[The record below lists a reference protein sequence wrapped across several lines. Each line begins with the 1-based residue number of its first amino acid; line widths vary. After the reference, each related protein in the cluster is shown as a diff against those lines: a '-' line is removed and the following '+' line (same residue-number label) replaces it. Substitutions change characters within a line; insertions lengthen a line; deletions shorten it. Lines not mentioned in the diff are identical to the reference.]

1 MNKCTVADLKKMT
14 FDKHIKP
21 YKFHAGGIDTPVDDW
36 THLCLVFVRWLI
48 QNGFITIEKLPVQNH
63 AKRGK
68 YFINTKPQHKI
79 QEMDGYWQNVGPYH
93 IDTKYNA
100 DAHIKNILSTLRC
113 LSVASPQF
121 KISFHTD

>member
-1 MNKCTVADLKKMT
+1 MNKCTVADLRKMT

-21 YKFHAGGIDTPVDDW
+21 YKFHSGGIDTAVDDW
-36 THLCLVFVRWLI
+36 SHLCLVFVRWLI

-63 AKRGK
+63 ARRGK

-100 DAHIKNILSTLRC
+100 NAHIKNVLSTLRY
-113 LSVASPQF
+113 LGVASPQF
-121 KISFHTD
+121 QISFHTD